1 MRLAKRRQKHCPE
14 GRFALAKRASGEEPG
29 GMTLEIAIVL
39 GLLAAAVGLF
49 ATRALPVDLVTIFLL
64 LALVLTGILEPATAF
79 AGFSSEIIIILAS
92 IFVINGALLEGRV
105 LDTVTAW
112 LLRVAGGSVH
122 KLQLTTLSVVG
133 GLSGF
138 MNNTAVTSLFIGPTV
153 SIARR
158 LKASPSKLLMPVCFA
173 SILGGT
179 CTLIG
184 TSTNVAVS
192 GEIAKQHQAGLA
204 KWVADG
210 GTDLNG
216 DGAVDSADY
225 RQHAEENNLK
235 IYEPLGLFEIT
246 PVGLLIMAVGIG
258 YLMLFGQRLL
268 PDYPDE
274 SLAEGFNIRE
284 YLSEIVVMPGS
295 RLIGQRVFESSLAEM
310 EFRIVKV
317 LRGKRSFVPN
327 VRSSIEEDDVLLVS
341 GGVEELMAVK
351 DASGIE
357 IHAET
362 KLEDEALQTDD
373 VKIAELLITPKSTL
387 IRRTLK
393 EAHFRQR
400 FGLAVLAIYR
410 HGQSLGRKLG
420 AIRLRAGDL
429 LLVQGAEERLQSLE
443 HDTNLVRL
451 EATEAPSADRRRKGF
466 WALGFFAVAVLAGGV
481 GLASLPVCFLSAAA
495 LTVATGCITMQKVYE
510 VIDWRVLIVIG
521 GMTAFG
527 AAMSD
532 SGTAKW
538 LAGGIQGAFDSP
550 RMVLAGFILLTM
562 FLTQTMSNAAAALV
576 VLPVAMQ
583 TAATLGVSGQTYAV
597 AVMLAASSSFI
608 APFEPAC
615 ILVSGP
621 GKYRFTDYLK
631 AGLGLTL
638 LVGFLVWL
646 LVPAYWGGL

>member
-1 MRLAKRRQKHCPE
+1 MDPD
-14 GRFALAKRASGEEPG
+14 
-29 GMTLEIAIVL
+29 IVIVL
-39 GLLAAAVGLF
+39 GLLVVAVGLF

-64 LALVLTGILEPATAF
+64 LALVLTGILNPAEAF
-79 AGFSSEIIIILAS
+79 AGFSSQIIIILGS

-105 LDTVTAW
+105 IDLVSAW
-112 LLRVAGGSVH
+112 LLRVAGGSVN
-122 KLQLTTLSVVG
+122 KLQLTTMSVVG

-138 MNNTAVTSLFIGPTV
+138 MNNTAVTSLFIGPTM
-153 SIARR
+153 SIARK
-158 LKASPSKLLMPVCFA
+158 LEISPSKLLMPVCFA

-192 GEIAKQHQAGLA
+192 GEIAKQYQIDLA
-204 KWVADG
+204 KWEANG

-216 DGAVDSADY
+216 DGKIDSADY
-225 RQHAEENNLK
+225 LQYAESNNLK
-235 IYEPLGLFEIT
+235 IYKPLGLFEIT
-246 PVGLLIMAVGIG
+246 PVGLLIMGVGIA
-258 YLMLFGQRLL
+258 YLMFFGRRLL

-284 YLSEIVVMPGS
+284 YHSEIVVMPGS
-295 RLIGQRVFESSLAEM
+295 RLISQRVFESSLAEM

-317 LRGKRSFVPN
+317 LRKKRSFVPN
-327 VRSSIEEDDVLLVS
+327 IRSVIEEGDVLLVS
-341 GGVEELMAVK
+341 GSMEDLMAVK

-393 EAHFRQR
+393 EANFRQR

-420 AIRLRAGDL
+420 VIRLRAGDL
-429 LLVQGAEERLQSLE
+429 LLVQGSEERLLSLE
-443 HDTNLVRL
+443 HGTNLLRL
-451 EATEAPSADRRRKGF
+451 DATEAPSADRRQKGF
-466 WALGFFAVAVLAGGV
+466 RALVFFGLAVIAGGL
-481 GLASLPVCFLSAAA
+481 GLAPLPICFLSAAA
-495 LTVATGCITMQKVYE
+495 LTVATRCITMQKVYE

-527 AAMSD
+527 AAMRE
-532 SGTAKW
+532 SGTADW
-538 LAGGIQGAFDSP
+538 LAGGIQSISENP
-550 RMVLAGFILLTM
+550 RTVLAGFILLTM
-562 FLTQTMSNAAAALV
+562 LLTQAMSNAAAALV

-583 TAATLGVSGQTYAV
+583 TAGTLGVSGQTFAI
-597 AVMLAASSSFI
+597 AVMLGASSSFI

-638 LVGFLVWL
+638 IMGFLVWL
-646 LVPAYWGGL
+646 MVPLVWGL

>member
-1 MRLAKRRQKHCPE
+1 
-14 GRFALAKRASGEEPG
+14 
-29 GMTLEIAIVL
+29 MTLEIAIVL

-112 LLRVAGGSVH
+112 LLRVAGGSVR

-204 KWVADG
+204 NWVANG
-210 GTDLNG
+210 GTDMNG
-216 DGAVDSADY
+216 DGAVDAADY
-225 RQHAEENNLK
+225 REYAEANNLK

-466 WALGFFAVAVLAGGV
+466 WALGFFAVAVFAGGV

-646 LVPAYWGGL
+646 LVPAYWGGLELD

>member
-1 MRLAKRRQKHCPE
+1 MDPD
-14 GRFALAKRASGEEPG
+14 
-29 GMTLEIAIVL
+29 IVIVL
-39 GLLAAAVGLF
+39 GLLVVAVGLF

-64 LALVLTGILEPATAF
+64 LALVLTGILNPAEAF
-79 AGFSSEIIIILAS
+79 AGFSSQIIIILGS

-105 LDTVTAW
+105 IDLVSAW
-112 LLRVAGGSVH
+112 LLRVAGGSVN
-122 KLQLTTLSVVG
+122 KLQLTTMSVVG

-138 MNNTAVTSLFIGPTV
+138 MNNTAVTSLFIGPTM
-153 SIARR
+153 SIARK
-158 LKASPSKLLMPVCFA
+158 LEISPSKLLMPVCFA

-192 GEIAKQHQAGLA
+192 GEIAKQYQIDLA
-204 KWVADG
+204 KWEANG

-216 DGAVDSADY
+216 DGKIDSADY
-225 RQHAEENNLK
+225 LQYAESNNLK
-235 IYEPLGLFEIT
+235 IYKPLGLFEIT
-246 PVGLLIMAVGIG
+246 PVGLLIMGVGIA
-258 YLMLFGQRLL
+258 YLMFFGRRLL

-284 YLSEIVVMPGS
+284 YHSEIVVMPGS
-295 RLIGQRVFESSLAEM
+295 RLISQRVFESSLAEM

-317 LRGKRSFVPN
+317 LRKKRSFVPN
-327 VRSSIEEDDVLLVS
+327 IRSVIEEGDVLLVS
-341 GGVEELMAVK
+341 GSMEDLMAVK

-362 KLEDEALQTDD
+362 KLEDDALQTDD

-393 EAHFRQR
+393 EANFRQR

-420 AIRLRAGDL
+420 VIRLRAGDL
-429 LLVQGAEERLQSLE
+429 LLVQGSEERLLSLE
-443 HDTNLVRL
+443 HGTNLLRL
-451 EATEAPSADRRRKGF
+451 DATEAPSADRRQKGF
-466 WALGFFAVAVLAGGV
+466 RALVFFGLAVIAGGL
-481 GLASLPVCFLSAAA
+481 GLAPLPICFLSAAA
-495 LTVATGCITMQKVYE
+495 LTVATRCITMQKVYE

-527 AAMSD
+527 AAMRE
-532 SGTAKW
+532 SGTAEW
-538 LAGGIQGAFDSP
+538 LAGGIQSISETP
-550 RMVLAGFILLTM
+550 RTVLAGFILLTM
-562 FLTQTMSNAAAALV
+562 LLTQAMSNAAAALV

-583 TAATLGVSGQTYAV
+583 TAGTLGVSGQTFAI
-597 AVMLAASSSFI
+597 AVMLGASSSFI

-638 LVGFLVWL
+638 IMGFLVWL
-646 LVPAYWGGL
+646 MVPLVWGL

>member
-1 MRLAKRRQKHCPE
+1 ME
-14 GRFALAKRASGEEPG
+14 
-29 GMTLEIAIVL
+29 LEIGIVL
-39 GLLAAAVGLF
+39 GLLVVAVGLF
-49 ATRALPVDLVTIFLL
+49 ATRALPVDLVTILLL
-64 LALVLTGILEPATAF
+64 LALVLTGVLEPTEAF
-79 AGFSSEIIIILAS
+79 AGFSSQIIIILGS

-105 LDTVTAW
+105 LDLVSAR
-112 LLRVAGGSVH
+112 LLRVAGGSVN
-122 KLQLTTLSVVG
+122 KLQLTTMSVVG

-138 MNNTAVTSLFIGPTV
+138 MNNTAVTSLFIGPTM
-153 SIARR
+153 SIARK
-158 LKASPSKLLMPVCFA
+158 LKISPSKLLMPVCFA

-192 GEIAKQHQAGLA
+192 GELAKQYETDLDEWMAN
-204 KWVADG
+204 G

-216 DGAVDSADY
+216 DGTIDSADY
-225 RQHAEENNLK
+225 LQYAEENNLK
-235 IYEPLGLFEIT
+235 IYKPLGLFEIT
-246 PVGLLIMAVGIG
+246 PVGLLIMGVGIA
-258 YLMLFGQRLL
+258 YLMFFGRRLL

-310 EFRIVKV
+310 EFRIVKI
-317 LRGKRSFVPN
+317 LRKKRSFVPN
-327 VRSSIEEDDVLLVS
+327 TRSAIEEGDVLLIS
-341 GGVEELMAVK
+341 GSMEDLMAVK

-362 KLEDEALQTDD
+362 KLEDEALQTEE

-393 EAHFRQR
+393 ETEFRQR

-420 AIRLRAGDL
+420 VIRLRAGDL
-429 LLVQGAEERLQSLE
+429 LLVQGSEERLQSLQ
-443 HDTNLVRL
+443 HDTNLVCL
-451 EATEAPSADRRRKGF
+451 DATEAPSADRRQKGF
-466 WALGFFAVAVLAGGV
+466 RALGFFALAVIAGGF
-481 GLASLPVCFLSAAA
+481 GLAPLPICFLSAAA
-495 LTVATGCITMQKVYE
+495 LTVATGCITMQKAYE
-510 VIDWRVLIVIG
+510 TVDWRVLIG

-527 AAMSD
+527 SAMRE
-532 SGTAKW
+532 SGTADW
-538 LAGGIQGAFDSP
+538 LAEGIQSALDSP
-550 RMVLAGFILLTM
+550 RIVLAGFILLTM

-583 TAATLGVSGQTYAV
+583 TAETLDVSGQTFAI
-597 AVMLAASSSFI
+597 AVMLGASSSFI

-646 LVPAYWGGL
+646 MVPIMWGL

>member
-1 MRLAKRRQKHCPE
+1 MDPDI
-14 GRFALAKRASGEEPG
+14 G
-29 GMTLEIAIVL
+29 IVL
-39 GLLAAAVGLF
+39 GLLVVAVGLF

-64 LALVLTGILEPATAF
+64 LALVLTGILEPTEAF
-79 AGFSSEIIIILAS
+79 AGFSSQIIIILGS

-105 LDTVTAW
+105 IDLLSAW
-112 LLRVAGGSVH
+112 LLRVAGGSVN
-122 KLQLTTLSVVG
+122 KLQLTTMSVVG

-138 MNNTAVTSLFIGPTV
+138 MNNTAVTSLFIGPTM
-153 SIARR
+153 SIARK
-158 LKASPSKLLMPVCFA
+158 LKISPSKLLMPVCFA

-192 GEIAKQHQAGLA
+192 GELAKQYKTDLDEWKAN
-204 KWVADG
+204 G

-216 DGAVDSADY
+216 DGTIDSADY
-225 RQHAEENNLK
+225 LQYAEENNLK
-235 IYEPLGLFEIT
+235 IYKPLGLFEIT
-246 PVGLLIMAVGIG
+246 PVGLLIMGVGIA
-258 YLMLFGQRLL
+258 YLMFFGRRLL

-284 YLSEIVVMPGS
+284 YHSEIVVMPGS
-295 RLIGQRVFESSLAEM
+295 RLISQRVFESSLAEM

-317 LRGKRSFVPN
+317 LRKKRSFVPN
-327 VRSSIEEDDVLLVS
+327 TRSVIEEGDVLLVS
-341 GGVEELMAVK
+341 GSVEDLMAVK

-393 EAHFRQR
+393 EANFRQR

-420 AIRLRAGDL
+420 VIRLRAGDL
-429 LLVQGAEERLQSLE
+429 LLVQGSEERLLSLE
-443 HDTNLVRL
+443 HGTNLLRLDVR
-451 EATEAPSADRRRKGF
+451 EAPSSDRRQKGF
-466 WALGFFAVAVLAGGV
+466 RALAFFAVAVIAAGL
-481 GLASLPVCFLSAAA
+481 GLAPLPICFLSAAA
-495 LTVATGCITMQKVYE
+495 LTVATRCITMQKVYE

-521 GMTAFG
+521 GMTAFS
-527 AAMSD
+527 AAMRE
-532 SGTAKW
+532 SGTADW
-538 LAGGIQGAFDSP
+538 LAGGIQSVSENP
-550 RMVLAGFILLTM
+550 RTVLAGFILLTM
-562 FLTQTMSNAAAALV
+562 LLTQTMSNAAAALV

-583 TAATLGVSGQTYAV
+583 TAGTLGVSGQTFAI
-597 AVMLAASSSFI
+597 AVMLGASSSFI

-638 LVGFLVWL
+638 IMGFLVWL
-646 LVPAYWGGL
+646 MVPLVWGL

>member
-1 MRLAKRRQKHCPE
+1 
-14 GRFALAKRASGEEPG
+14 
-29 GMTLEIAIVL
+29 MTLDIGIVL
-39 GLLAAAVGLF
+39 GLLVVAVGLF

-64 LALVLTGILEPATAF
+64 LALVLTGILEPTEAF
-79 AGFSSEIIIILAS
+79 AGFSSQIIIILGS

-105 LDTVTAW
+105 IDLVSAW
-112 LLRVAGGSVH
+112 LLRVAGGSVN
-122 KLQLTTLSVVG
+122 KLQLATMSVVG

-138 MNNTAVTSLFIGPTV
+138 MNNTAVTSLFIGPTM
-153 SIARR
+153 SIARK
-158 LKASPSKLLMPVCFA
+158 LKISPSKLLMPVCFA

-192 GEIAKQHQAGLA
+192 GELAKQYKTDLDEWKAN
-204 KWVADG
+204 G

-216 DGAVDSADY
+216 DGTIDSADY
-225 RQHAEENNLK
+225 LQYAEENNLK
-235 IYEPLGLFEIT
+235 IYKPLGLFEIT
-246 PVGLLIMAVGIG
+246 PVGLLIMGVGIA
-258 YLMLFGQRLL
+258 YLMFFGRRLL

-284 YLSEIVVMPGS
+284 YHSEIVVMPGS
-295 RLIGQRVFESSLAEM
+295 RLISQRVFESSLAEM

-317 LRGKRSFVPN
+317 LRKKRSFVPN
-327 VRSSIEEDDVLLVS
+327 TRSVIEEGDVLLVS
-341 GGVEELMAVK
+341 GSVEDLMAVK

-393 EAHFRQR
+393 EANFRQR

-420 AIRLRAGDL
+420 VIRLRAGDL
-429 LLVQGAEERLQSLE
+429 LLVQGSEERLLSLE
-443 HDTNLVRL
+443 HGTNLLRLDVR
-451 EATEAPSADRRRKGF
+451 EAPSSDRRQKGF
-466 WALGFFAVAVLAGGV
+466 RALAFFAVAVIAAGL
-481 GLASLPVCFLSAAA
+481 GLAPLPICFLSAAA
-495 LTVATGCITMQKVYE
+495 LTVATRCITMQKVYE

-527 AAMSD
+527 AAMRE
-532 SGTAKW
+532 SGTAEW
-538 LAGGIQGAFDSP
+538 LAVVIQSISENP
-550 RMVLAGFILLTM
+550 RTVLAGFILLTM
-562 FLTQTMSNAAAALV
+562 LLTQTMSNAAAALV

-583 TAATLGVSGQTYAV
+583 TAGTLGVSGQTFAI
-597 AVMLAASSSFI
+597 AVMLGASSSFI

-631 AGLGLTL
+631 AGLGLPL
-638 LVGFLVWL
+638 IMGFLVWL
-646 LVPAYWGGL
+646 LVPAYWGGLELD

>member
-1 MRLAKRRQKHCPE
+1 
-14 GRFALAKRASGEEPG
+14 
-29 GMTLEIAIVL
+29 MTLDIGIVL
-39 GLLAAAVGLF
+39 GLLVVAVGLF
-49 ATRALPVDLVTIFLL
+49 ATRALPVGLVTIFLL
-64 LALVLTGILEPATAF
+64 LALVLTGILEPTEAF
-79 AGFSSEIIIILAS
+79 AGFSSQIIIILGS

-105 LDTVTAW
+105 IDLVSAW
-112 LLRVAGGSVH
+112 LLRVAGGSVN
-122 KLQLTTLSVVG
+122 KLQLATMSVVG

-138 MNNTAVTSLFIGPTV
+138 MNNTAVTSLFIGPTM
-153 SIARR
+153 SIARK
-158 LKASPSKLLMPVCFA
+158 LKISPSKLLMPVCFA

-192 GEIAKQHQAGLA
+192 GELAKQYETDLDEWMAN
-204 KWVADG
+204 G

-216 DGAVDSADY
+216 DGTIDSADY
-225 RQHAEENNLK
+225 LQYAEENNLK
-235 IYEPLGLFEIT
+235 IYKPLGLFEIT
-246 PVGLLIMAVGIG
+246 PVGLLIMGVGIA
-258 YLMLFGQRLL
+258 YLMFFGRRLL

-284 YLSEIVVMPGS
+284 YHSEIVVMPGS
-295 RLIGQRVFESSLAEM
+295 RLISQRVFESSLAEM

-317 LRGKRSFVPN
+317 LRKKRSFVPN
-327 VRSSIEEDDVLLVS
+327 TRSVIEEGDVLLVS
-341 GGVEELMAVK
+341 GSVEDLMAVK

-393 EAHFRQR
+393 EANFRQR

-420 AIRLRAGDL
+420 VIRLRAGDL
-429 LLVQGAEERLQSLE
+429 LLVQGSEERLLSLE
-443 HDTNLVRL
+443 HGTNLLRLDVR
-451 EATEAPSADRRRKGF
+451 EAPSSDRRQKGF
-466 WALGFFAVAVLAGGV
+466 RALAFFAVAVIAAGL
-481 GLASLPVCFLSAAA
+481 GLAPLPICFLSAAA
-495 LTVATGCITMQKVYE
+495 LTVATRCITMQKVYE

-527 AAMSD
+527 AAMRE
-532 SGTAKW
+532 SGTAEW
-538 LAGGIQGAFDSP
+538 LAVVIQSISENP
-550 RMVLAGFILLTM
+550 RTVLAGFILLTM
-562 FLTQTMSNAAAALV
+562 LLTQTMSNAAAALV

-583 TAATLGVSGQTYAV
+583 TAGTLGVSGQTFAI
-597 AVMLAASSSFI
+597 AVMLGASSSFI

-638 LVGFLVWL
+638 IMGFLVWL
-646 LVPAYWGGL
+646 LVPAYWGGLELD

>member
-1 MRLAKRRQKHCPE
+1 MDPE
-14 GRFALAKRASGEEPG
+14 IG
-29 GMTLEIAIVL
+29 IVL
-39 GLLAAAVGLF
+39 GLLVVAVGLF

-64 LALVLTGILEPATAF
+64 LALVLTGILEPTEAF
-79 AGFSSEIIIILAS
+79 AGFSSQIIIILGS
-92 IFVINGALLEGRV
+92 IFVINGALLEARV
-105 LDTVTAW
+105 LDLVSAW
-112 LLRVAGGSVH
+112 LLRVAGGSVN
-122 KLQLTTLSVVG
+122 KLQLTTMSVVG

-138 MNNTAVTSLFIGPTV
+138 MNNTAVTSLFIGPTM
-153 SIARR
+153 SIARK
-158 LKASPSKLLMPVCFA
+158 LKTSPSKLLMPVCFA

-184 TSTNVAVS
+184 TSTNLAVS
-192 GEIAKQHQAGLA
+192 GEIAKQYQIDLDE
-204 KWVADG
+204 WMADG

-216 DGAVDSADY
+216 DGTTDSADY
-225 RQHAEENNLK
+225 LQYAESNNLK
-235 IYEPLGLFEIT
+235 IYKPLGLFEIT
-246 PVGLLIMAVGIG
+246 PVGLLIMGVGIV
-258 YLMLFGQRLL
+258 YLMLFGSRLL

-274 SLAEGFNIRE
+274 SLADGFNIRE
-284 YLSEIVVMPGS
+284 YHSEIVVMPGS

-317 LRGKRSFVPN
+317 LRKKRSFVPN
-327 VRSSIEEDDVLLVS
+327 TRSVIEEGDVLLVS
-341 GGVEELMAVK
+341 GSMEDLMAVK

-362 KLEDEALQTDD
+362 KLEDEALQTKE

-393 EAHFRQR
+393 ETEFRQR

-420 AIRLRAGDL
+420 VIRLHAGDL
-429 LLVQGAEERLQSLE
+429 LLVQGTEERLQSLQ
-443 HDTNLVRL
+443 HDTNLVL
-451 EATEAPSADRRRKGF
+451 LDATEVPSPDRRQKGF
-466 WALGFFAVAVLAGGV
+466 RALGFFALAVIAGGF
-481 GLASLPVCFLSAAA
+481 GLAPLPICFLSAAA
-495 LTVATGCITMQKVYE
+495 LTVATRCITMQKVYE

-527 AAMSD
+527 AAMRE
-532 SGTAKW
+532 SGTADW
-538 LAGGIQGAFDSP
+538 LAGGIQRISENP
-550 RMVLAGFILLTM
+550 RTVLAGFILLTM
-562 FLTQTMSNAAAALV
+562 LLTQTMSNAAAALV

-583 TAATLGVSGQTYAV
+583 TAGTLGVSGQTFAI
-597 AVMLAASSSFI
+597 AVMLGASSSFI

-638 LVGFLVWL
+638 IMGFLVWL

>member
-1 MRLAKRRQKHCPE
+1 
-14 GRFALAKRASGEEPG
+14 
-29 GMTLEIAIVL
+29 MTLEIGIVL
-39 GLLAAAVGLF
+39 GLLLAAVGLF

-64 LALVLTGILEPATAF
+64 LALVLTGILEPTEAF
-79 AGFSSEIIIILAS
+79 AGFSSQIIIILGS

-105 LDTVTAW
+105 IDLVSAW
-112 LLRVAGGSVH
+112 LLRVAGGSVN
-122 KLQLTTLSVVG
+122 KLQLTTMSVVG

-138 MNNTAVTSLFIGPTV
+138 MNNTAVTSLFIGPTM
-153 SIARR
+153 SIARK
-158 LKASPSKLLMPVCFA
+158 LKISPSKLLMPVCFA

-192 GEIAKQHQAGLA
+192 GELAKQYKTDLNEWMAN
-204 KWVADG
+204 G

-216 DGAVDSADY
+216 DGTIDSADY
-225 RQHAEENNLK
+225 LQYAEENNLK
-235 IYEPLGLFEIT
+235 IYKPLGLFEIT
-246 PVGLLIMAVGIG
+246 PVGLLIMGVGIA
-258 YLMLFGQRLL
+258 YLMFFGRRLL

-284 YLSEIVVMPGS
+284 YHSEIVVMPGS
-295 RLIGQRVFESSLAEM
+295 RLISQRVFESSLAEM

-317 LRGKRSFVPN
+317 LRKKRSFVPN
-327 VRSSIEEDDVLLVS
+327 TRSVIEEGDVLLVS
-341 GGVEELMAVK
+341 GSMEDLMAVK

-393 EAHFRQR
+393 EANFRQR

-420 AIRLRAGDL
+420 VIRLRAGDL
-429 LLVQGAEERLQSLE
+429 LLVQGSEERLLSLE
-443 HDTNLVRL
+443 HGTNLLRL
-451 EATEAPSADRRRKGF
+451 DATEAPSSDRRQKGF
-466 WALGFFAVAVLAGGV
+466 RALAFFAVAVIAGGL
-481 GLASLPVCFLSAAA
+481 GLAPLPICFLSAAA
-495 LTVATGCITMQKVYE
+495 LTVATRCITMQKVYE

-527 AAMSD
+527 AAMRE
-532 SGTAKW
+532 SGTAEW
-538 LAGGIQGAFDSP
+538 LAVVIQSISENP
-550 RMVLAGFILLTM
+550 RTVLAGFILLTM
-562 FLTQTMSNAAAALV
+562 LLTQTMSNAAAALV

-583 TAATLGVSGQTYAV
+583 TAGTLGVSGQTFAI
-597 AVMLAASSSFI
+597 AVMLGASSSFI

-631 AGLGLTL
+631 AGFGLTL
-638 LVGFLVWL
+638 IMGFLVWL
-646 LVPAYWGGL
+646 LVPAYWGGLELD

>member
-1 MRLAKRRQKHCPE
+1 MDPE
-14 GRFALAKRASGEEPG
+14 IG
-29 GMTLEIAIVL
+29 IVL
-39 GLLAAAVGLF
+39 GLLVVAVGLF
-49 ATRALPVDLVTIFLL
+49 ATRVLPVDLVTIFLL
-64 LALVLTGILEPATAF
+64 LALVLTGILEPTEAF
-79 AGFSSEIIIILAS
+79 AGFSSQIIIILGS

-105 LDTVTAW
+105 IDLVSAW
-112 LLRVAGGSVH
+112 LLRVAGGSVN
-122 KLQLTTLSVVG
+122 KLQLTTMSVVG

-138 MNNTAVTSLFIGPTV
+138 MNNTAVTSLFIGPTM
-153 SIARR
+153 SIARK
-158 LKASPSKLLMPVCFA
+158 LKTSPSKLLMPVCFA

-192 GEIAKQHQAGLA
+192 GELAKQYKTDLEEWLA
-204 KWVADG
+204 ND

-216 DGAVDSADY
+216 DGTKDSADY
-225 RQHAEENNLK
+225 LQYAEEKNLK
-235 IYEPLGLFEIT
+235 IYKPLGLFEIT
-246 PVGLLIMAVGIG
+246 PVGLLIMGVGIA
-258 YLMLFGQRLL
+258 YLMFFGRRLL

-284 YLSEIVVMPGS
+284 YHSEIVVMPGS

-317 LRGKRSFVPN
+317 LRKKRSFVPN
-327 VRSSIEEDDVLLVS
+327 TRSVIEEGDVLLVS
-341 GGVEELMAVK
+341 GSMEDLMAVK

-393 EAHFRQR
+393 EDNFRQR

-420 AIRLRAGDL
+420 VIRLRAGDM
-429 LLVQGAEERLQSLE
+429 LLVQGSEERLLSLE
-443 HDTNLVRL
+443 HGTNLLRL
-451 EATEAPSADRRRKGF
+451 DATEAPSADRRQKGF
-466 WALGFFAVAVLAGGV
+466 RALAFFAVAVIAGGL
-481 GLASLPVCFLSAAA
+481 GLAPLPICFLSAAA
-495 LTVATGCITMQKVYE
+495 LTVATRCITMQKVYE

-527 AAMSD
+527 TAMRE
-532 SGTAKW
+532 SGTAEW
-538 LAGGIQGAFDSP
+538 LAGGIQSISENP
-550 RMVLAGFILLTM
+550 RTVLAGFILLTM
-562 FLTQTMSNAAAALV
+562 LLTQTMSNAAAALV

-583 TAATLGVSGQTYAV
+583 TAGTLDVSGQTFAI
-597 AVMLAASSSFI
+597 AVMLGASSSFI

-638 LVGFLVWL
+638 IMGFLVWL
-646 LVPAYWGGL
+646 MVPLVWGL

>member
-1 MRLAKRRQKHCPE
+1 MDPE
-14 GRFALAKRASGEEPG
+14 IG
-29 GMTLEIAIVL
+29 IVL
-39 GLLAAAVGLF
+39 GLLVVAVGLF

-64 LALVLTGILEPATAF
+64 LALVLTGILEPTEAF
-79 AGFSSEIIIILAS
+79 AGFSSQIIIILGS

-105 LDTVTAW
+105 LDLVSAW
-112 LLRVAGGSVH
+112 LLRVAGGSVN
-122 KLQLTTLSVVG
+122 KLQLTTMSVVG

-138 MNNTAVTSLFIGPTV
+138 MNNTAVTSLFIGPTM
-153 SIARR
+153 SIARK
-158 LKASPSKLLMPVCFA
+158 LKISPSKLLMPVCFA

-192 GEIAKQHQAGLA
+192 GEIAKQYQIDLDEWMAN
-204 KWVADG
+204 G

-216 DGAVDSADY
+216 DGTKDSADY
-225 RQHAEENNLK
+225 LQYAESNNLK
-235 IYEPLGLFEIT
+235 IYKPLGLFEIT
-246 PVGLLIMAVGIG
+246 PVGLLIMGVGIV
-258 YLMLFGQRLL
+258 YLMLFGRRLL

-284 YLSEIVVMPGS
+284 YHSEIVVMPGS

-317 LRGKRSFVPN
+317 LRKKRSFVPN
-327 VRSSIEEDDVLLVS
+327 TRSVIEEGDVLLVS
-341 GGVEELMAVK
+341 GSMEDLMAVK

-362 KLEDEALQTDD
+362 KLEDEALQTEE

-393 EAHFRQR
+393 ETEFRQR

-420 AIRLRAGDL
+420 VIRLRAGDL
-429 LLVQGAEERLQSLE
+429 LLVQGTEERLQSLQ
-443 HDTNLVRL
+443 HDTNLVL
-451 EATEAPSADRRRKGF
+451 LGATEVPSTDRRQKGF
-466 WALGFFAVAVLAGGV
+466 RALGFFALAVIAGGF
-481 GLASLPVCFLSAAA
+481 GLAPLPICFLSAAA
-495 LTVATGCITMQKVYE
+495 LTVATRCITMQKAYE

-527 AAMSD
+527 AAMRE
-532 SGTAKW
+532 SGTAEW
-538 LAGGIQGAFDSP
+538 LAGGIQSISENP
-550 RMVLAGFILLTM
+550 RTVLAGFILLTM
-562 FLTQTMSNAAAALV
+562 LLTQTMSNAAAALV

-583 TAATLGVSGQTYAV
+583 TAGTLGVSGQTFAI
-597 AVMLAASSSFI
+597 AVMLGASSSFI

-638 LVGFLVWL
+638 IMGFLVWL
-646 LVPAYWGGL
+646 MVPLVWGL

>member
-1 MRLAKRRQKHCPE
+1 
-14 GRFALAKRASGEEPG
+14 
-29 GMTLEIAIVL
+29 MTLDIGIVL
-39 GLLAAAVGLF
+39 GLLVVAVGLF

-64 LALVLTGILEPATAF
+64 LALVLTGILEPTEAF
-79 AGFSSEIIIILAS
+79 AGFSSQIIIILGS

-105 LDTVTAW
+105 IDLVSAW
-112 LLRVAGGSVH
+112 LLRVAGGSVN
-122 KLQLTTLSVVG
+122 KLQLTTMSVVG

-138 MNNTAVTSLFIGPTV
+138 MNNTAVTSLFIGPTM
-153 SIARR
+153 SIARK
-158 LKASPSKLLMPVCFA
+158 LKISPSKLLMPVCFA

-192 GEIAKQHQAGLA
+192 GELAKQYKTDLNEWMAN
-204 KWVADG
+204 G

-216 DGAVDSADY
+216 DGTIDSADY
-225 RQHAEENNLK
+225 LQYAEENNLK
-235 IYEPLGLFEIT
+235 IYKPLGLFEIT
-246 PVGLLIMAVGIG
+246 PVGLLIMGVGIA
-258 YLMLFGQRLL
+258 YLMFFGRRLL

-284 YLSEIVVMPGS
+284 YHSEIVVMPGS
-295 RLIGQRVFESSLAEM
+295 RLISQRVFESSLAEM

-317 LRGKRSFVPN
+317 LRKKRSFVPN
-327 VRSSIEEDDVLLVS
+327 TRSVIEEGDVLLVS
-341 GGVEELMAVK
+341 GSMEDLMAVK

-393 EAHFRQR
+393 EANFRQR

-420 AIRLRAGDL
+420 VIRLRAGDL
-429 LLVQGAEERLQSLE
+429 LLVQGSEERLLSLE
-443 HDTNLVRL
+443 HGTNLLRL
-451 EATEAPSADRRRKGF
+451 DATEAPSSDRRQKGF
-466 WALGFFAVAVLAGGV
+466 RALAFFAVAVIAGGL
-481 GLASLPVCFLSAAA
+481 GLAPLPICFLSAAA
-495 LTVATGCITMQKVYE
+495 LTVATRCITMQKVYE

-527 AAMSD
+527 AAMRE
-532 SGTAKW
+532 SGTAEW
-538 LAGGIQGAFDSP
+538 LAVVIQSISENP
-550 RMVLAGFILLTM
+550 RTVLAGFILLTM
-562 FLTQTMSNAAAALV
+562 LLTQTMSNAAAALV

-583 TAATLGVSGQTYAV
+583 TAGTLGVSGQTFAI
-597 AVMLAASSSFI
+597 AVMLGASSSFI

-631 AGLGLTL
+631 AGFGLTL
-638 LVGFLVWL
+638 IMGFLVWL
-646 LVPAYWGGL
+646 LVPAYWGGLELD

>member
-1 MRLAKRRQKHCPE
+1 MELQI
-14 GRFALAKRASGEEPG
+14 G
-29 GMTLEIAIVL
+29 IVL
-39 GLLAAAVGLF
+39 GLLVVAVGLF
-49 ATRALPVDLVTIFLL
+49 ATRALPVDLVTILLL
-64 LALVLTGILEPATAF
+64 LALVLTGVLEATEAF
-79 AGFSSEIIIILAS
+79 AGFSSQIIIILGS

-105 LDTVTAW
+105 LDLVSAW
-112 LLRVAGGSVH
+112 LLRVAGGNVN
-122 KLQLTTLSVVG
+122 KLQLTIMSVVG

-138 MNNTAVTSLFIGPTV
+138 MNNTAVTSLFIGPTM
-153 SIARR
+153 SIARK
-158 LKASPSKLLMPVCFA
+158 LKISPSKLLMPVCFA

-192 GEIAKQHQAGLA
+192 GELAKQYETDLDEWMAN
-204 KWVADG
+204 G

-216 DGAVDSADY
+216 DGTIDSADY
-225 RQHAEENNLK
+225 LQYAEANNLK
-235 IYEPLGLFEIT
+235 IYKPLGLFEIT
-246 PVGLLIMAVGIG
+246 PVGLLIMGVGIA
-258 YLMLFGQRLL
+258 YLMFFGRRLL

-310 EFRIVKV
+310 EFRIVKI
-317 LRGKRSFVPN
+317 LRKKRSFVPN
-327 VRSSIEEDDVLLVS
+327 TRSAIEEGDVLLIS
-341 GGVEELMAVK
+341 GSMEDLMAVK

-362 KLEDEALQTDD
+362 KLEDEALQTEE

-393 EAHFRQR
+393 ETEFRQR

-420 AIRLRAGDL
+420 LIRLRAGDL
-429 LLVQGAEERLQSLE
+429 LLVQGSEERLQSLQ
-443 HDTNLVRL
+443 HDTNLVCL
-451 EATEAPSADRRRKGF
+451 DATEAPSADRRQKGF
-466 WALGFFAVAVLAGGV
+466 RALGFFALAVIAGGF
-481 GLASLPVCFLSAAA
+481 GLAPLPICFLSAAA
-495 LTVATGCITMQKVYE
+495 LTVATGCITMQKAYE
-510 VIDWRVLIVIG
+510 TVDWRVLIVIG

-527 AAMSD
+527 SAMRE
-532 SGTAKW
+532 SGTADW
-538 LAGGIQGAFDSP
+538 LAEGIHSAFDSP
-550 RMVLAGFILLTM
+550 RIVLAGFILLTM

-583 TAATLGVSGQTYAV
+583 TAETLDVSGQTFAI
-597 AVMLAASSSFI
+597 AVMLGASSSFV

-646 LVPAYWGGL
+646 MVPIMWEL

>member
-1 MRLAKRRQKHCPE
+1 MDPE
-14 GRFALAKRASGEEPG
+14 IG
-29 GMTLEIAIVL
+29 IVL
-39 GLLAAAVGLF
+39 GLLLVAVGLF

-64 LALVLTGILEPATAF
+64 LALVLTGILEPTEAF
-79 AGFSSEIIIILAS
+79 AGFSSQIIIILGS
-92 IFVINGALLEGRV
+92 IFVINGALLEARV
-105 LDTVTAW
+105 LDLVSAW
-112 LLRVAGGSVH
+112 LLRVAGGSVN
-122 KLQLTTLSVVG
+122 KLQLTTMTVVG

-138 MNNTAVTSLFIGPTV
+138 MNNTAVTSLFIGPTM
-153 SIARR
+153 SIARK
-158 LKASPSKLLMPVCFA
+158 LKISPSKLLMPVCFA

-192 GEIAKQHQAGLA
+192 GEIAKQYQIDLDEWMAN
-204 KWVADG
+204 G

-216 DGAVDSADY
+216 DGTTDSADY
-225 RQHAEENNLK
+225 LQYAESNNLK
-235 IYEPLGLFEIT
+235 IYKPLGLFEIT
-246 PVGLLIMAVGIG
+246 PVGLLIMGVGIV
-258 YLMLFGQRLL
+258 YLMLFGRRLL

-284 YLSEIVVMPGS
+284 YHSEIVVMPGS

-317 LRGKRSFVPN
+317 LRKKRSFVPN
-327 VRSSIEEDDVLLVS
+327 TRSVIEEGDVLLVS
-341 GGVEELMAVK
+341 GSMEDLMAVK

-362 KLEDEALQTDD
+362 KLEDEALQTEE

-393 EAHFRQR
+393 ETEFRQR

-420 AIRLRAGDL
+420 VIRLRAGDL
-429 LLVQGAEERLQSLE
+429 LLVQGTEERLQSLQ
-443 HDTNLVRL
+443 HDTNLVL
-451 EATEAPSADRRRKGF
+451 LDATEVPSTDRRQKGF
-466 WALGFFAVAVLAGGV
+466 RALGFFALAVIAGGF
-481 GLASLPVCFLSAAA
+481 GLAPLPICFLSAAA
-495 LTVATGCITMQKVYE
+495 LTVATRCITMQKAYE

-527 AAMSD
+527 AAMRE
-532 SGTAKW
+532 SGTAEW
-538 LAGGIQGAFDSP
+538 LAGGIQSISENP
-550 RMVLAGFILLTM
+550 STVLAGFILLTM
-562 FLTQTMSNAAAALV
+562 LLTQTMSNAAAALV

-583 TAATLGVSGQTYAV
+583 TAGTLGVSGQTFAI
-597 AVMLAASSSFI
+597 AVMLGASSSFI

-638 LVGFLVWL
+638 IMGFLVWL
-646 LVPAYWGGL
+646 MVPLVWGL

>member
-1 MRLAKRRQKHCPE
+1 
-14 GRFALAKRASGEEPG
+14 
-29 GMTLEIAIVL
+29 
-39 GLLAAAVGLF
+39 
-49 ATRALPVDLVTIFLL
+49 
-64 LALVLTGILEPATAF
+64 
-79 AGFSSEIIIILAS
+79 IIIILGS

-105 LDTVTAW
+105 LDLVSAW
-112 LLRVAGGSVH
+112 LLRVAGGSVN
-122 KLQLTTLSVVG
+122 KLQLTTMSVVG

-138 MNNTAVTSLFIGPTV
+138 MNNTAVTSLFIGPTM
-153 SIARR
+153 SIAHK
-158 LKASPSKLLMPVCFA
+158 LKTSPSKLLMPVCFA

-192 GEIAKQHQAGLA
+192 GEIAKQHQADLA
-204 KWVADG
+204 KWVDNG

-216 DGAVDSADY
+216 DGTTDAADY
-225 RQHAEENNLK
+225 LQYAEVNNLK
-235 IYEPLGLFEIT
+235 IYKPLGLFEIT
-246 PVGLLIMAVGIG
+246 PVGLVIMGVGIA
-258 YLMLFGQRLL
+258 YLMLFGRRLL

-274 SLAEGFNIRE
+274 SLAEEFNIRE

-310 EFRIVKV
+310 EFRIVKI
-317 LRGKRSFVPN
+317 LRKKRSFVPN
-327 VRSSIEEDDVLLVS
+327 TRSVIEEGDLLLVS
-341 GGVEELMAVK
+341 GSVEDLMAVK

-387 IRRTLK
+387 IRRSLK
-393 EAHFRQR
+393 EANFRQR

-420 AIRLRAGDL
+420 VIRLRAGDL
-429 LLVQGAEERLQSLE
+429 LLVQGSEERLLSLE
-443 HDTNLVRL
+443 HDTNLLRL
-451 EATEAPSADRRRKGF
+451 DVTEAPSADRRQKGF
-466 WALGFFAVAVLAGGV
+466 RALAFFVVAVIAGGL
-481 GLASLPVCFLSAAA
+481 GLAPLPICFLSAAA
-495 LTVATGCITMQKVYE
+495 MTVATRCITMQKVYE

-527 AAMSD
+527 AAMRESD
-532 SGTAKW
+532 TDKW
-538 LAGGIQGAFDSP
+538 LAGGIQSISENP
-550 RMVLAGFILLTM
+550 RTVLAGFILLTM
-562 FLTQTMSNAAAALV
+562 LLTQTMSNAAAALV
-576 VLPVAMQ
+576 VLPVAMK
-583 TAATLGVSGQTYAV
+583 TAGTLDVSGQTFAI
-597 AVMLAASSSFI
+597 AVMLGASSSFI

-638 LVGFLVWL
+638 IMGFLVWL
-646 LVPAYWGGL
+646 MVPLVWGL

>member
-1 MRLAKRRQKHCPE
+1 
-14 GRFALAKRASGEEPG
+14 
-29 GMTLEIAIVL
+29 MTLDIGIVL
-39 GLLAAAVGLF
+39 GLLVVAVGLF

-64 LALVLTGILEPATAF
+64 LALVLTGILEPTEAF
-79 AGFSSEIIIILAS
+79 AGFSSQIIIILGS

-105 LDTVTAW
+105 IDLVSAW
-112 LLRVAGGSVH
+112 LLRVAGGSVN
-122 KLQLTTLSVVG
+122 KLQLATMSVVG

-138 MNNTAVTSLFIGPTV
+138 MNNTAVTSLFIGPTM
-153 SIARR
+153 SIARK
-158 LKASPSKLLMPVCFA
+158 LKISPSKLLMPVCFA

-192 GEIAKQHQAGLA
+192 GELAKQYKTDLDEWKAN
-204 KWVADG
+204 G

-216 DGAVDSADY
+216 DGTIDSADY
-225 RQHAEENNLK
+225 LQYAEENNLK
-235 IYEPLGLFEIT
+235 IYKPLGLFEIT
-246 PVGLLIMAVGIG
+246 PVGLLIMGVGIA
-258 YLMLFGQRLL
+258 YLMFFGRRLL

-284 YLSEIVVMPGS
+284 YHSEIVVMPGS
-295 RLIGQRVFESSLAEM
+295 RLISQRVFESSLAEM

-317 LRGKRSFVPN
+317 LRKKRSFVPN
-327 VRSSIEEDDVLLVS
+327 TRSVIEEGDVLLVS
-341 GGVEELMAVK
+341 GSVEDLMAVK

-393 EAHFRQR
+393 ETEFRQR

-420 AIRLRAGDL
+420 VIRLRAGDL
-429 LLVQGAEERLQSLE
+429 LLVQGSEERLLSLE
-443 HDTNLVRL
+443 HGTNLLRLDVR
-451 EATEAPSADRRRKGF
+451 EAPSSDRRQKGF
-466 WALGFFAVAVLAGGV
+466 RALAFFAVAVIAAGL
-481 GLASLPVCFLSAAA
+481 GLAPLPICFLSAAA
-495 LTVATGCITMQKVYE
+495 LTVATRCITMQKVYE

-527 AAMSD
+527 AAMRE
-532 SGTAKW
+532 SGTAEW
-538 LAGGIQGAFDSP
+538 LAVVIQSISENP
-550 RMVLAGFILLTM
+550 RTVLAGFILLTM
-562 FLTQTMSNAAAALV
+562 LLTQTMSNAAAALV

-583 TAATLGVSGQTYAV
+583 TAGTLGVSGQTFAI
-597 AVMLAASSSFI
+597 AVMLGASSSFI

-638 LVGFLVWL
+638 IMGFLVWL
-646 LVPAYWGGL
+646 LVPAYWGGLELD

>member
-1 MRLAKRRQKHCPE
+1 M
-14 GRFALAKRASGEEPG
+14 GY
-29 GMTLEIAIVL
+29 EIAIVL
-39 GLLAAAVGLF
+39 GLLLAAVGLF

-64 LALVLTGILEPATAF
+64 LALVLTGILEPTEAF
-79 AGFSSEIIIILAS
+79 AGFSSQIIIILGS

-105 LDTVTAW
+105 LDLVSAW
-112 LLRVAGGSVH
+112 LLRVAGGSVN
-122 KLQLTTLSVVG
+122 KLQLTTISVVG

-138 MNNTAVTSLFIGPTV
+138 MNNTAVTSLFIGPTM
-153 SIARR
+153 SIARK
-158 LKASPSKLLMPVCFA
+158 LKTSPSKLLMPVCFA

-192 GEIAKQHQAGLA
+192 GEIAKQHQADLA
-204 KWVADG
+204 KWVDNG

-216 DGAVDSADY
+216 DGTTDVADY
-225 RQHAEENNLK
+225 LQYAEANNLK
-235 IYEPLGLFEIT
+235 IYKPLGLFEIT
-246 PVGLLIMAVGIG
+246 PVGLVIMGVGIA
-258 YLMLFGQRLL
+258 YLMLFGRRLL

-274 SLAEGFNIRE
+274 SLAEEFNIRE

-310 EFRIVKV
+310 EFRIVKI
-317 LRGKRSFVPN
+317 LRKKRSFVPN
-327 VRSSIEEDDVLLVS
+327 TRSVIEEGDLLLVS
-341 GGVEELMAVK
+341 GSVEDLMAVK

-387 IRRTLK
+387 IRRSLK
-393 EAHFRQR
+393 EANFRQR

-420 AIRLRAGDL
+420 VIRLRAGDL
-429 LLVQGAEERLQSLE
+429 LLVQGSEERLLSLE
-443 HDTNLVRL
+443 HDTNLLRL
-451 EATEAPSADRRRKGF
+451 DATEAPSADRRQKGF
-466 WALGFFAVAVLAGGV
+466 RALAFFVVAVIAGGL
-481 GLASLPVCFLSAAA
+481 GLAPLPICFLSAAA
-495 LTVATGCITMQKVYE
+495 LTVATRCITMQKVYE

-527 AAMSD
+527 AAMRESD
-532 SGTAKW
+532 TDKW
-538 LAGGIQGAFDSP
+538 LAGGIQSISENP
-550 RMVLAGFILLTM
+550 RTVLAGFILLTM
-562 FLTQTMSNAAAALV
+562 LLTQTMSNAAAALV
-576 VLPVAMQ
+576 VLPVAMK
-583 TAATLGVSGQTYAV
+583 TAGTLDVSGQTFAI
-597 AVMLAASSSFI
+597 AVMLGASSSFI

-638 LVGFLVWL
+638 IMGFLVWL
-646 LVPAYWGGL
+646 MVPLVWGL

>member
-1 MRLAKRRQKHCPE
+1 
-14 GRFALAKRASGEEPG
+14 
-29 GMTLEIAIVL
+29 MTLDIGIVL
-39 GLLAAAVGLF
+39 GLLVVAVGLF

-64 LALVLTGILEPATAF
+64 LALVLTGILEPTEAF
-79 AGFSSEIIIILAS
+79 AGFSSQIIIILGS

-105 LDTVTAW
+105 IDLVSAW
-112 LLRVAGGSVH
+112 LLRVAGGSVN
-122 KLQLTTLSVVG
+122 KLQLATMSVVG

-138 MNNTAVTSLFIGPTV
+138 MNNTAVTSLFIGPTM
-153 SIARR
+153 SIARK
-158 LKASPSKLLMPVCFA
+158 LKISPSKLLMPVCFA

-192 GEIAKQHQAGLA
+192 GELAKQYKTDLDEWKAN
-204 KWVADG
+204 G

-216 DGAVDSADY
+216 DGTIDSADY
-225 RQHAEENNLK
+225 LQYAEANNLK
-235 IYEPLGLFEIT
+235 IYKPLGLFEIT
-246 PVGLLIMAVGIG
+246 PVGLLIMGVGIA
-258 YLMLFGQRLL
+258 YLMFFGRRLL

-284 YLSEIVVMPGS
+284 YHSEIVVMPGS
-295 RLIGQRVFESSLAEM
+295 RLISQRVFESSLAEM

-317 LRGKRSFVPN
+317 LRKKRSFVPN
-327 VRSSIEEDDVLLVS
+327 TRSVIEEGDVLLVS
-341 GGVEELMAVK
+341 GSVEDLMAVK

-393 EAHFRQR
+393 EANFRQR

-420 AIRLRAGDL
+420 VIRLRAGDL
-429 LLVQGAEERLQSLE
+429 LLVQGSEERLLSLE
-443 HDTNLVRL
+443 HGTNLLRLDVR
-451 EATEAPSADRRRKGF
+451 EAPSSDRRQKGF
-466 WALGFFAVAVLAGGV
+466 RALAFFAVAVIAAGL
-481 GLASLPVCFLSAAA
+481 GLAPLPICFLSAAA
-495 LTVATGCITMQKVYE
+495 LTVATRCITMQKVYE

-527 AAMSD
+527 AAMRE
-532 SGTAKW
+532 SGTAEW
-538 LAGGIQGAFDSP
+538 LAVVIQSISENP
-550 RMVLAGFILLTM
+550 RTVLAGFILLTM
-562 FLTQTMSNAAAALV
+562 LLTQTMSNAAAALV

-583 TAATLGVSGQTYAV
+583 TAGTLGVSGQTFAI
-597 AVMLAASSSFI
+597 AVMLGASSSFI

-638 LVGFLVWL
+638 IMGFLVWL
-646 LVPAYWGGL
+646 LVPAYWGGLELD

>member
-1 MRLAKRRQKHCPE
+1 
-14 GRFALAKRASGEEPG
+14 
-29 GMTLEIAIVL
+29 MTLEIAIVL

-327 VRSSIEEDDVLLVS
+327 VRSSIEEGDVLLVS

-362 KLEDEALQTDD
+362 KLEDEALQTEE

-393 EAHFRQR
+393 EANFRQR

-420 AIRLRAGDL
+420 VIRLRAGDL

-466 WALGFFAVAVLAGGV
+466 WALGFFAVAVFAGGV

-646 LVPAYWGGL
+646 LVPAYWGGLELD

>member
-1 MRLAKRRQKHCPE
+1 
-14 GRFALAKRASGEEPG
+14 
-29 GMTLEIAIVL
+29 MTLDIGIVL
-39 GLLAAAVGLF
+39 GLLVVAVGLF

-64 LALVLTGILEPATAF
+64 LALVLTGILEPTEAF
-79 AGFSSEIIIILAS
+79 AGFSSQIIIILGS

-105 LDTVTAW
+105 IDLVSAW
-112 LLRVAGGSVH
+112 LLRVAGGSVN
-122 KLQLTTLSVVG
+122 KLQLTTMSVVG

-138 MNNTAVTSLFIGPTV
+138 MNNTAVTSLFIGPTM
-153 SIARR
+153 SIARK
-158 LKASPSKLLMPVCFA
+158 LKISPSKLLMPVCFA

-192 GEIAKQHQAGLA
+192 GELAKQYKTDLDEWKAN
-204 KWVADG
+204 G

-216 DGAVDSADY
+216 DGTIDSADY
-225 RQHAEENNLK
+225 LQYAEANNLK
-235 IYEPLGLFEIT
+235 IYKPLGLFEIT
-246 PVGLLIMAVGIG
+246 PVGLLIMGVGIA
-258 YLMLFGQRLL
+258 YLMFFGRRLL
-268 PDYPDE
+268 PDHPDE

-284 YLSEIVVMPGS
+284 YHSEIVVMPGS
-295 RLIGQRVFESSLAEM
+295 RLISQRVFESSLAEM

-317 LRGKRSFVPN
+317 LRKKRSFVPN
-327 VRSSIEEDDVLLVS
+327 TRSVIEEGDVLLVS
-341 GGVEELMAVK
+341 GSVEDLMAVK

-393 EAHFRQR
+393 EANFRQR

-420 AIRLRAGDL
+420 VIRLRAGDL
-429 LLVQGAEERLQSLE
+429 LLVQGSEERLLSLE
-443 HDTNLVRL
+443 HGTNLLRL
-451 EATEAPSADRRRKGF
+451 DVTEAPSSDRRQKGF
-466 WALGFFAVAVLAGGV
+466 RALAFFAVAVIAAGL
-481 GLASLPVCFLSAAA
+481 GLAPLPICFLSAAA
-495 LTVATGCITMQKVYE
+495 LTVATRCITMQKVYE

-527 AAMSD
+527 AAMRE
-532 SGTAKW
+532 SGTAEW
-538 LAGGIQGAFDSP
+538 LAVVIQSISENP
-550 RMVLAGFILLTM
+550 RTVLAGFILLTM
-562 FLTQTMSNAAAALV
+562 LLTQTMSNAAAALV

-583 TAATLGVSGQTYAV
+583 TAGTLGVSGQTFAI
-597 AVMLAASSSFI
+597 AVMLGASSSFI

-631 AGLGLTL
+631 AGFGLTL
-638 LVGFLVWL
+638 IMGFLVWL
-646 LVPAYWGGL
+646 LVPAYWGGLELD

>member
-1 MRLAKRRQKHCPE
+1 MDPE
-14 GRFALAKRASGEEPG
+14 IG
-29 GMTLEIAIVL
+29 IVL
-39 GLLAAAVGLF
+39 GLLVVAVGLF

-64 LALVLTGILEPATAF
+64 LALVLTGILEPTEAF
-79 AGFSSEIIIILAS
+79 AGFSSQIIIILGS
-92 IFVINGALLEGRV
+92 IFVINGALLEARV
-105 LDTVTAW
+105 LDLVSAW
-112 LLRVAGGSVH
+112 LLRVAGGSVN
-122 KLQLTTLSVVG
+122 KLQLTTMSVVG

-138 MNNTAVTSLFIGPTV
+138 MNNTAVTSLFIGPTM
-153 SIARR
+153 SIARK
-158 LKASPSKLLMPVCFA
+158 LKTSPSKLLMPVCFA

-184 TSTNVAVS
+184 TSTNLAVS
-192 GEIAKQHQAGLA
+192 GEIAKQYQIDLDE
-204 KWVADG
+204 WMADG
-210 GTDLNG
+210 GADLNG
-216 DGAVDSADY
+216 DGTTDSADY
-225 RQHAEENNLK
+225 LQYAESNNLK
-235 IYEPLGLFEIT
+235 IYKPLGLFEIT
-246 PVGLLIMAVGIG
+246 PVGLLIMGVGIV
-258 YLMLFGQRLL
+258 YLMLFGSRLL

-274 SLAEGFNIRE
+274 SLADGFNIRE
-284 YLSEIVVMPGS
+284 YHSEIVVMPGS

-317 LRGKRSFVPN
+317 LRKKRSFVPN
-327 VRSSIEEDDVLLVS
+327 TRSVIEEGDVLLVS
-341 GGVEELMAVK
+341 GSMEDLMAVK

-362 KLEDEALQTDD
+362 KLEDEALQTKE

-393 EAHFRQR
+393 ETEFRQR

-420 AIRLRAGDL
+420 VIRLHAGDL
-429 LLVQGAEERLQSLE
+429 LLVQGTEERLQSLQ
-443 HDTNLVRL
+443 HDTNLVL
-451 EATEAPSADRRRKGF
+451 LDATEVPSPDRRQKGF
-466 WALGFFAVAVLAGGV
+466 RALGFFALAVIAGGF
-481 GLASLPVCFLSAAA
+481 GLAPLPICFLSAAA
-495 LTVATGCITMQKVYE
+495 LTVATRCITMQKVYE

-527 AAMSD
+527 AAMRE
-532 SGTAKW
+532 SGTADW
-538 LAGGIQGAFDSP
+538 LAGGIQRISENP
-550 RMVLAGFILLTM
+550 RTVLAGFILLTM
-562 FLTQTMSNAAAALV
+562 LLTQTMSNAAAALV

-583 TAATLGVSGQTYAV
+583 TAGTLGVSGQTFAI
-597 AVMLAASSSFI
+597 AVMLGASSSFI

-638 LVGFLVWL
+638 IMGFLVWL

>member
-1 MRLAKRRQKHCPE
+1 MDPDI
-14 GRFALAKRASGEEPG
+14 G
-29 GMTLEIAIVL
+29 IVL
-39 GLLAAAVGLF
+39 GLLVVAVGLF

-64 LALVLTGILEPATAF
+64 LALVLTGILEPAEAF
-79 AGFSSEIIIILAS
+79 AGFSSQIIIILGS

-105 LDTVTAW
+105 IDLVSAW
-112 LLRVAGGSVH
+112 LLRVAGGSVN
-122 KLQLTTLSVVG
+122 KLQLTTMSVVG

-138 MNNTAVTSLFIGPTV
+138 MNNTAVTSLFIGPTM
-153 SIARR
+153 SIARK
-158 LKASPSKLLMPVCFA
+158 LKISPSKLLMPVCFA

-192 GEIAKQHQAGLA
+192 GELAKQYKTDLDEWKAN
-204 KWVADG
+204 G

-216 DGAVDSADY
+216 DGTIDSADY
-225 RQHAEENNLK
+225 LQYAEENNLK
-235 IYEPLGLFEIT
+235 IYKPLGLFEIT
-246 PVGLLIMAVGIG
+246 PVGLLIMGVGIA
-258 YLMLFGQRLL
+258 YLMFFGRRLL

-284 YLSEIVVMPGS
+284 YHSEIVVMPGS
-295 RLIGQRVFESSLAEM
+295 RLISQRVFESSLAEM

-317 LRGKRSFVPN
+317 LRKKRSFVPN
-327 VRSSIEEDDVLLVS
+327 TRSVIEEGDVLLVS
-341 GGVEELMAVK
+341 GSMEDLMAVK

-393 EAHFRQR
+393 EANFRQR

-420 AIRLRAGDL
+420 VIRLRAGDL
-429 LLVQGAEERLQSLE
+429 LLVQGSEERLLSLE
-443 HDTNLVRL
+443 HGTNLLRLDVR
-451 EATEAPSADRRRKGF
+451 EAPSSDRRQKGF
-466 WALGFFAVAVLAGGV
+466 RALAFFAVAVIAGGL
-481 GLASLPVCFLSAAA
+481 GLAPLPICFLSAAA
-495 LTVATGCITMQKVYE
+495 LTVATRCITMQKVYE

-527 AAMSD
+527 AAMRE
-532 SGTAKW
+532 SGTAEW
-538 LAGGIQGAFDSP
+538 LAVVIQSISENP
-550 RMVLAGFILLTM
+550 RTVLAGFILLTM
-562 FLTQTMSNAAAALV
+562 LLTQTMSNAAAALV

-583 TAATLGVSGQTYAV
+583 TAGTLGVSGQTFAI
-597 AVMLAASSSFI
+597 AVMLGASSSFI

-631 AGLGLTL
+631 AGFGLTL
-638 LVGFLVWL
+638 IMGFLVWL
-646 LVPAYWGGL
+646 LVPAYWGGLELD

>member
-1 MRLAKRRQKHCPE
+1 MDPDI
-14 GRFALAKRASGEEPG
+14 G
-29 GMTLEIAIVL
+29 IVL
-39 GLLAAAVGLF
+39 GLLVVAVGLF

-64 LALVLTGILEPATAF
+64 LALVLTGILEPTEAF
-79 AGFSSEIIIILAS
+79 AGFSSQIIIILGS

-105 LDTVTAW
+105 IDLLSAW
-112 LLRVAGGSVH
+112 LLRVAGGSVN
-122 KLQLTTLSVVG
+122 KLQLTTMSVVG

-138 MNNTAVTSLFIGPTV
+138 MNNTAVTSLFIGPTM
-153 SIARR
+153 SIARK
-158 LKASPSKLLMPVCFA
+158 LKISPSKLLMPVCFA

-192 GEIAKQHQAGLA
+192 GELAKQYKTDLDEWKAN
-204 KWVADG
+204 G
-210 GTDLNG
+210 GTDWNG
-216 DGAVDSADY
+216 DGTIDSADY
-225 RQHAEENNLK
+225 LQYAEANNLK
-235 IYEPLGLFEIT
+235 IYKPLGLFEIT
-246 PVGLLIMAVGIG
+246 PVGLLIMGVGIA
-258 YLMLFGQRLL
+258 YLMFFGRRLL

-274 SLAEGFNIRE
+274 GLAEGFNIRE
-284 YLSEIVVMPGS
+284 YHSEIVVMPGS

-317 LRGKRSFVPN
+317 LRKKRSFVPN
-327 VRSSIEEDDVLLVS
+327 TRSVIEEGDVLLVS
-341 GGVEELMAVK
+341 GSMEDLMAVK

-393 EAHFRQR
+393 EANFRQR

-420 AIRLRAGDL
+420 VIRLRAGDL
-429 LLVQGAEERLQSLE
+429 LLVQGSEERLLSLE
-443 HDTNLVRL
+443 HGTNLLRL
-451 EATEAPSADRRRKGF
+451 DATEAPSSDRRQKGF
-466 WALGFFAVAVLAGGV
+466 RALAFFAVAVIAGGL
-481 GLASLPVCFLSAAA
+481 GLAPLPICFLSAAA
-495 LTVATGCITMQKVYE
+495 LTVATRCITMQKVYE

-527 AAMSD
+527 AAMRE
-532 SGTAKW
+532 SGTAEW
-538 LAGGIQGAFDSP
+538 LAVVIQSVSENP
-550 RMVLAGFILLTM
+550 RTVLAGFILLTM
-562 FLTQTMSNAAAALV
+562 LLTQTMSNAAAALV

-583 TAATLGVSGQTYAV
+583 TAGTLGVSGQTFAI
-597 AVMLAASSSFI
+597 AVMLGASSSFI

-638 LVGFLVWL
+638 IMGFLVWL
-646 LVPAYWGGL
+646 MVPLVWGL